1 MVGFKKNPEPL
12 LANEKLPKVADG
24 RQKNQSDMKKTMHM
38 TMTELGKKPL
48 TPMHNT
54 DQGYPMEESPKEQRM
69 ADSGLQFTHPSQAV
83 NPMQTT
89 LNGSE
94 NFELREKANNSGPFD
109 AHGSQNM
116 QIVDEADE
124 TETINRPSFF
134 DAMKLKITTKP
145 SPAKTVRINNNIT
158 STT

>member
-48 TPMHNT
+48 TPMHNV
-54 DQGYPMEESPKEQRM
+54 DQSYPMEESPKQQRM
-69 ADSGLQFTHPSQAV
+69 ADSGLQYTHDTKAI

-94 NFELREKANNSGPFD
+94 NFELREKAN
-109 AHGSQNM
+109 
-116 QIVDEADE
+116 
-124 TETINRPSFF
+124 
-134 DAMKLKITTKP
+134 
-145 SPAKTVRINNNIT
+145 
-158 STT
+158 